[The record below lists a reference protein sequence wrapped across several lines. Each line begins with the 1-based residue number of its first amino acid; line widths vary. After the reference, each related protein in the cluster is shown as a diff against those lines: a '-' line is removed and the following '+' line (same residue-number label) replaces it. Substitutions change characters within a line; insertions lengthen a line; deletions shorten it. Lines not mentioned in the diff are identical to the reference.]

1 MHRQTKTLAF
11 PKPAKKE
18 KYTQKKA
25 DELYSKIIRLERGT
39 CQAKAYRKCSCGGR
53 LQNAHIVGR
62 GRSKLRYDDKNCL
75 CLCAGHHRFFHSNP
89 DLFWYE
95 FLPAYFPDNL
105 KYALANNQLLDK
117 RLDYKSLILTLR
129 DRLATL
135 MVDKNVVEDNF

>member
-1 MHRQTKTLAF
+1 MVKTIPTLAF

-39 CQAKAYRKCSCGGR
+39 CQAKQYTKCSCGGR

-62 GRSKLRYDDKNCL
+62 GRSKLRYDDRNCL
-75 CLCAGHHRFFHSNP
+75 CLCAGHHRYFHSNP

-95 FLPAYFPDNL
+95 FLPTYYPKEL
-105 KYALANNQLLDK
+105 EYVLANNQLLDK
-117 RLDYKSLILTLR
+117 RLDYKQLTVSLR
-129 DRLATL
+129 ERLATL
-135 MVDKNVVEDNF
+135 QDKLDMVR